1 MIKKIKYEILKSYRH
16 YYGYGYR
23 GLKKILRRCSYH
35 HHNMDIKLVA
45 LRTLLTMKPSIRV
58 VDKKVENEY
67 RSKWKRLEST
77 VPKSFIKIYPSFTG
91 IESPDFVPSPLFY
104 NIIEPI
110 LNNYTYSISFADKNM
125 YAKLFDTSLQPAVVL
140 RKIHGQYLDQNYQH
154 VEDVDGKITHLAST
168 EEAKFILKPA
178 IDSRGGKKIYL
189 LKSENGKLF
198 LRGQIVDNDWLEKN
212 VGDNFL
218 IQRFVQQHP
227 FYARFNP
234 SSLNTM
240 RVYTYRSVKDDVI
253 HVLHAMLRVGKE
265 GSLVDNMSGGGK
277 AIGITHEGKFKKC
290 ANSSAGEVFSK
301 VRDVDLSNGL
311 DVYMFDEVQ
320 KRAKEVA
327 ATQFYSRFLG
337 FDFCVDENDQ
347 VRLIEIN
354 NIDIGV
360 ESIQRSNGPL
370 FREFTDEVIDY
381 CEKHKKGFRYTIH

>member
-1 MIKKIKYEILKSYRH
+1 MIRKLKYKILKSYRH

-23 GLKKILRRCSYH
+23 ALKKILRQSSYH

-45 LRTLLTMKPSIRV
+45 LRTLITMKPSVKDVNKQVIIEH
-58 VDKKVENEY
+58 K
-67 RSKWKRLEST
+67 SKWQGLEKN
-77 VPKSFIKIYPSFTG
+77 VPMSFIKIYPSFTG
-91 IESPDFVPSPLFY
+91 IESPDFVPSPIFY

-125 YAKLFDTSLQPAVVL
+125 YAKLFDTSMQPAVVL
-140 RKIHGQYLDQNYQH
+140 RKIHGQYLDQHYQH
-154 VEDVDGKITHLAST
+154 VDNVDDKISVLVSGKD
-168 EEAKFILKPA
+168 AKFIMKPA
-178 IDSRGGKKIYL
+178 IASRGGKKIYL
-189 LKSENGKLF
+189 LQSRNGKLYSKE
-198 LRGQIVDNDWLEKN
+198 QVVDKAWLEEN

-218 IQRFVQQHP
+218 IQSFVQQHP
-227 FYARFNP
+227 FYAKFNP

-240 RVYTYRSVKDDVI
+240 RVYTYRSVKDEAI

-277 AIGITHEGKFKKC
+277 AIGITPGGNFNKY

-301 VRDVDLSNGL
+301 VRDVDLSDGL
-311 DVYMFDEVQ
+311 EVYKFDEV
-320 KRAKEVA
+320 KKKAIEVA
-327 ATQFYSRFLG
+327 ASQFYSRFLG
-337 FDFCVDENDQ
+337 FDFCVDENEQ
-347 VRLIEIN
+347 VKLIEIN

-370 FREFTDEVIDY
+370 FREFTDEVIEY